1 MHRNRGPGPSARAFS
16 RVRAIAFASVKPG
29 SRRRLPVLCC
39 VVLLA
44 LLLALAVSGCGS
56 SDNGVAEKSGKEIL
70 AASKAAATGA
80 TSVHV
85 VSKGAQGRLT
95 LSIDLTL
102 TRDGGH
108 GRVSFFGLDYE
119 VIRIGDTVYVKGS
132 PAFYAHLG
140 SVLGTALHV
149 PRGMWLKGPVNSGP
163 LAPLAAFADRSGE
176 LNRLLSTPG
185 SVIKGAST
193 TVNGQKVIELKEATK
208 VYKGVLYVAR
218 TGKPYPVALVKN
230 GRREKGRT
238 TFSEW
243 DKPVSVTAPLP
254 AVDIDTLKR

>member
-95 LSIDLTL
+95 LSSELELGKDE
-102 TRDGGH
+102 
-108 GRVSFFGLDYE
+108 GRAKVSLLGTDFE
-119 VIRIGDTVYVKGS
+119 VIDIGQTIYAKGS
-132 PAFYAHLG
+132 QAFYAQL
-140 SVLGTALHV
+140 LGTKAHV
-149 PRGMWLKGPVNSGP
+149 PQATWLKGSANNDELGQ
-163 LAPLAAFADRSGE
+163 LASFTQLPARLD
-176 LNRLLSTPG
+176 LLLSTPG
-185 SVIKGAST
+185 AITKGVST

-208 VYKGVLYVAR
+208 VYKGVLYVAA
-218 TGKPYPVALVKN
+218 TGKPYPVALVKS
-230 GRREKGRT
+230 GRRETGRT
-238 TFSEW
+238 TFSDW
-243 DKPVSVTAPLP
+243 DKGLAISAPSPSVD
-254 AVDIDTLKR
+254 VRTLKG